1 MEEQWRSSGAEGCCS
16 VFYKAEKYKH
26 KTLLSTVYHLP
37 ILLSTIYY
45 LSPIFLSQEMPCH
58 LQSQP
63 ENVFISYLHIIV
75 FIDIEL

>member
-1 MEEQWRSSGAEGCCS
+1 MEKQWSRR
-16 VFYKAEKYKH
+16 
-26 KTLLSTVYHLP
+26 LLFCILQGREIQTQNPAVYHLVP
-37 ILLSTIYY
+37 STYLLLSTIYY
-45 LSPIFLSQEMPCH
+45 LSPIFLFQEMPCH